1 MGCCVDLN
9 SIVTF
14 LNGTDFENGL
24 RVYFKSDRKH
34 VFNRIEFLNQKVSGK
49 SVLHIG
55 CADHPE
61 VVERKMANSE
71 WLHGVLSA
79 NATTCLGVDLNQVA
93 INELAIRHGVKNIL
107 NWNILEEPVPV
118 EIESSHWD
126 YVILGEVLE
135 HIDNPVKFLTVLD
148 DKINSIASAV
158 IITVP
163 NAWQYLNWKKALKGI
178 EVINSDHRYWF
189 TPYTICK
196 VATCAGLS
204 LQSLTL
210 CEYHD
215 WKKRGCTCFFS
226 KIEKNIK
233 AVFFEN
239 VPPFTSMHSY

>member
-1 MGCCVDLN
+1 
-9 SIVTF
+9 
-14 LNGTDFENGL
+14 
-24 RVYFKSDRKH
+24 
-34 VFNRIEFLNQKVSGK
+34 
-49 SVLHIG
+49 
-55 CADHPE
+55 
-61 VVERKMANSE
+61 
-71 WLHGVLSA
+71 
-79 NATTCLGVDLNQVA
+79 
-93 INELAIRHGVKNIL
+93 
-107 NWNILEEPVPV
+107 
-118 EIESSHWD
+118 
-126 YVILGEVLE
+126 VILGEVLE

-215 WKKRGCTCFFS
+215 WKKGGALVSFRRLKKILKQIFLKICPLLRQCIVIEASFS
-226 KIEKNIK
+226 GSAFIETTINK
-233 AVFFEN
+233 
-239 VPPFTSMHSY
+239 